1 MQPKG
6 GVTLIIAVGGGK
18 PPHHGHSNSKEKGCE
33 MIKVPMEA
41 LVSQD
46 EMGEAVSPEVGDTV
60 SLENVGGEVSAI
72 NDDGTVHI
80 EVMSANGAPVEYV
93 SMPVEEE
100 VVQDEALMEDAA
112 MDAEAAELLA
122 AAEEEDEKMGY

>member
-41 LVSQD
+41 L
-46 EMGEAVSPEVGDTV
+46 MGQGEDGSDLVPEVGDSVLMPEV
-60 SLENVGGEVSAI
+60 SGEVAEV
-72 NDDGTVHI
+72 NDDGTVHLSLI
-80 EVMSANGAPVEYV
+80 SANGVPIEYV
-93 SMPVEEE
+93 DHKEAEE
-100 VVQDEALMEDAA
+100 VAEGNDDL
-112 MDAEAAELLA
+112 EAAELLA